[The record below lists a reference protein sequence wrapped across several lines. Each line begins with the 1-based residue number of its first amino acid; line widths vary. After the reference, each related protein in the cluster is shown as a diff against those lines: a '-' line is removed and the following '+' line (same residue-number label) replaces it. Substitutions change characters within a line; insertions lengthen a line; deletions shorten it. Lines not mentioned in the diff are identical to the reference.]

1 MENPKEEIE
10 AILNEMNFTNPFEVQ
25 KELFINGSDFEV
37 SDEEF
42 EEHLNPALY
51 NAYIFDTDLAKEVR
65 DKYEVGQALYQPI
78 EVYASPVVTKPS
90 KNTRYV
96 IYSQGFV
103 EIESEYI
110 DDEYLELYTD
120 LKLSVNN
127 TFKQIILVEYSPVEE
142 NYLMSNKTEIEERA
156 IKEAEELFSNQ
167 DNGESL
173 EFFDPRGN
181 SNKAIG
187 INETTLEFF
196 TKEDLT
202 FLAEFLSSF
211 RIGGIIKPYGN
222 V

>member
-127 TFKQIILVEYSPVEE
+127 TLDCFKVVS
-142 NYLMSNKTEIEERA
+142 
-156 IKEAEELFSNQ
+156 
-167 DNGESL
+167 G
-173 EFFDPRGN
+173 
-181 SNKAIG
+181 
-187 INETTLEFF
+187 
-196 TKEDLT
+196 
-202 FLAEFLSSF
+202 
-211 RIGGIIKPYGN
+211 
-222 V
+222 